1 MMGPILNNTSDKIIF
16 ETFTRTPTTPRIQIT
31 ISPNNSRSCIQF
43 FISNT
48 TKMIQCVFIIRLD
61 PIILF
66 ALFGIELII
75 KISLIEHILL
85 PIHSHRHS
93 LIPTSKYIPSTHIFI
108 RCLITKNL
116 IAFCAVVT
124 VKILDRLPQSIKKF
138 FIIRF
143 HRQITIDQRET

>member
-1 MMGPILNNTSDKIIF
+1 
-16 ETFTRTPTTPRIQIT
+16 
-31 ISPNNSRSCIQF
+31 
-43 FISNT
+43 
-48 TKMIQCVFIIRLD
+48 MIQCVFIIRLD

-66 ALFGIELII
+66 ALFRIELII
-75 KISLIEHILL
+75 KISFIEHILL

-93 LIPTSKYIPSTHIFI
+93 LIPTSKYIPSTHILI
-108 RCLITKNL
+108 RCLITENL

-143 HRQITIDQRET
+143 HSQITIDQRKTRTVGRPRRQFLQKLSGIRIIQHCHIRICIIDVIYQQIDILYRTKRFA